1 MIGILIVV
9 IGFIAAGVHLL
20 ASKEPRTR
28 GRIVD
33 ILLIYSLVFQ
43 VGVIGFVFGF
53 IPHVFFADRT
63 AESIGWATGSPF
75 QFEVGIHD
83 GAWGVLGFL
92 CIWFKGGFRVATGLG
107 WALFML
113 GAAGGHVYQ
122 AVAHADLAEYN
133 FLMIF
138 VDGFVAALLPLLLCL
153 DYRWNVQAAAAP
165 DRPRERC
172 NTPA

>member
-1 MIGILIVV
+1 MTGIIIILIS
-9 IGFIAAGVHLL
+9 FIAAGIHLL
-20 ASKEPRTR
+20 VSGKPRTR
-28 GRIVD
+28 GRVVD
-33 ILLIYSLVFQ
+33 ILLVYSLVFQ
-43 VGVIGFVFGF
+43 VGVIGFLFGL

-107 WALFML
+107 WAMFML
-113 GAAGGHVYQ
+113 GAASGHVYQ
-122 AVAHADLAEYN
+122 AVAHGDLAEYN

-138 VDGFVAALLPLLLCL
+138 VDGFVAVLLPLLLYL
-153 DYRWNVQAAAAP
+153 DYRWNRQTGAAP
-165 DRPRERC
+165 PE
-172 NTPA
+172 PARASSI